1 MEVDKES
8 KEGFAMGDKKADG
21 PKIKTVKMSLTVAAL
36 LQWRLTTLANRL
48 GRDRSDFAAEL
59 LDQGLAR
66 YTFDK
71 ELRKLAPPEFGEAES
86 AA

>member
-1 MEVDKES
+1 
-8 KEGFAMGDKKADG
+8 MGEKKAEEE
-21 PKIKTVKMSLTVAAL
+21 KIKTVKMSLTVAAL

-71 ELRKLAPPEFGEAES
+71 ELRKLAPPELREHDP

>member
-1 MEVDKES
+1 
-8 KEGFAMGDKKADG
+8 MGDKKAADE
-21 PKIKTVKMSLTVAAL
+21 KSKSVKVSLTLPL
-36 LQWRLTTLANRL
+36 LVQWRLTTLANRL
-48 GRDRSDFAAEL
+48 GRDRSDFATEL

-71 ELRKLAPPEFGEAES
+71 ELRKLAPPELREAES

>member
-1 MEVDKES
+1 MARK
-8 KEGFAMGDKKADG
+8 KAADKKPDLV
-21 PKIKTVKMSLTVAAL
+21 KISLQVPAL

-48 GRDRSDFAAEL
+48 RRDRSEFATEL
-59 LDQGLAR
+59 LDQGLCR

-71 ELRKLAPPEFGEAES
+71 ELRKLDPPEDGKDKS

>member
-1 MEVDKES
+1 MPET
-8 KEGFAMGDKKADG
+8 KAHET
-21 PKIKTVKMSLTVAAL
+21 KIKTVKMSLTVPAL

-48 GRDRSDFAAEL
+48 GRDRSDFATEL
-59 LDQGLAR
+59 LDQGLSR

-71 ELRKLAPPEFGEAES
+71 ELRKLAPPELREAES

>member
-1 MEVDKES
+1 MGKE
-8 KEGFAMGDKKADG
+8 KASEQKNKG
-21 PKIKTVKMSLTVAAL
+21 VKMSLTVSAL

-71 ELRKLAPPEFGEAES
+71 ELRKLSSPEVREGEA

>member
-1 MEVDKES
+1 
-8 KEGFAMGDKKADG
+8 
-21 PKIKTVKMSLTVAAL
+21 
-36 LQWRLTTLANRL
+36 LANRL

-71 ELRKLAPPEFGEAES
+71 ELRKLAPPELREHDP